1 MAAIATFLG
10 RQTDWASCKKLM
22 ADLTQFKAVLNGYDK
37 KNVQTAILEKV
48 REFDWINE
56 EHFYPQDYGNS

>member
-1 MAAIATFLG
+1 
-10 RQTDWASCKKLM
+10 M

-56 EHFYPQDYGNS
+56 EHFYPQNYGNS